1 MGVMNNVKPYIQIGN
16 KLGKG
21 LIILLVL
28 TVLFVWLLN
37 TPSGLLGK
45 ADAIGYAVCHR
56 IDTRSFHLGER
67 QIPLC
72 ARCSGMFLGALLGL
86 VYSAG
91 IGWKRTGNPP
101 KKVLFIM
108 GVFVIAFI
116 VDGLNSYLHLPF
128 FTGVP
133 TLYEPSNSLRLI
145 TGTGMG
151 LMIAVL
157 LYPSFNQTVWADGK
171 PEPAIKNLKLLGLL
185 IFLALLLD
193 LLILTE
199 NTIVLYPLSILSAL
213 SVVLLLTMV
222 YTMIWL
228 IVFRSEKRRVRSGQL
243 LIPLIA
249 GFGVAILQIGLM
261 DFVRYAL
268 TGTWEGFHILL

>member
-1 MGVMNNVKPYIQIGN
+1 MNKVKPYMAVGNRIG
-16 KLGKG
+16 KV

-56 IDTRSFHLGER
+56 IDARSFHLGER
-67 QIPLC
+67 PIPLC

-86 VYSAG
+86 VYSAS

-101 KKVLFIM
+101 KRVLLIM
-108 GVFVIAFI
+108 GGFVIAFI

-133 TLYEPSNSLRLI
+133 TLYEPNNTLRLI

-157 LYPSFNQTVWADGK
+157 LYPSFNQTVWVDGK
-171 PEPAIKNLKLLGLL
+171 PEPAIKNLKLLGIL
-185 IFLALLLD
+185 ILLALLLD
-193 LLILTE
+193 ILILTE
-199 NTIVLYPLSILSAL
+199 NPIALYPLSILSAI

-222 YTMIWL
+222 YSMIWI
-228 IVFRSEKRRVRSGQL
+228 IVFRSEKRSRHLGQIL
-243 LIPLIA
+243 FPIIA
-249 GFGVAILQIGLM
+249 GFGMAMLQIGLM
-261 DFVRYAL
+261 DLVRYAL
-268 TGTWEGFHILL
+268 TGSWEGFHILF